1 MKLIQHV
8 GLVHNHEPNFSI
20 TCGLNNCKSSFTLY
34 ESFRRHVYR
43 KHRKLV
49 LPHDDMDATEYMDND
64 FEEMDCHN
72 DLEQTNEL
80 HARIDEIHPL
90 SRNELL
96 TNFKE
101 NLFSFIL
108 KCREKKNHI
117 PQTVQQEIVNDI
129 NFYFVILKRITNL
142 LLRVIFKKMGSTF

>member
-20 TCGLNNCKSSFTLY
+20 TCGLNNCKSSFTVY

-64 FEEMDCHN
+64 NDLENMDCHN
-72 DLEQTNEL
+72 DLENTNEL
-80 HARIDEIHPL
+80 QPRTD
-90 SRNELL
+90 
-96 TNFKE
+96 
-101 NLFSFIL
+101 
-108 KCREKKNHI
+108 
-117 PQTVQQEIVNDI
+117 
-129 NFYFVILKRITNL
+129 
-142 LLRVIFKKMGSTF
+142 

>member
-108 KCREKKNHI
+108 KCREKNHI

-129 NFYFVILKRITNL
+129 NFYFVILKRITTL
-142 LLRVIFKKMGSTF
+142 LLRTIFKKMGSTF